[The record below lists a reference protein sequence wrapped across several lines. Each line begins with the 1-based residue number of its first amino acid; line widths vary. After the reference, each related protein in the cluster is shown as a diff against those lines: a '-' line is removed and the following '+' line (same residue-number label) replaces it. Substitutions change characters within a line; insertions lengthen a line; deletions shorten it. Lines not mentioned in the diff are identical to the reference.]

1 MKRNRDG
8 ADWSRMNKEEQ
19 RGRGRNHEEE
29 QRRSRLGGAEDEAT
43 RRHRALLGRKSPTLA
58 TALLHACEC
67 FGKDSGWGSSIDGKQ
82 KKKVFQGN
90 ITSAFG

>member
-67 FGKDSGWGSSIDGKQ
+67 FGKEGFGMGEQYRRETKEKSVSG
-82 KKKVFQGN
+82 
-90 ITSAFG
+90 